1 MKYNCNDEEVMERCG
16 TERNM
21 KDNCETEPGEEIEI
35 ECGSIDDAV
44 CVGILVDKVFDCA
57 TGQQCPQYSNK
68 DEEFTLT
75 GDSSWRRGGY
85 EEGASICIDSIG
97 LCYDYIG

>member
-35 ECGSIDDAV
+35 ECGSID
-44 CVGILVDKVFDCA
+44 
-57 TGQQCPQYSNK
+57 
-68 DEEFTLT
+68 E
-75 GDSSWRRGGY
+75 
-85 EEGASICIDSIG
+85 IG
-97 LCYDYIG
+97 RAHV

>member
-21 KDNCETEPGEEIEI
+21 KDNCETEPGEEIEV

-44 CVGILVDKVFDCA
+44 CVINEIIG
-57 TGQQCPQYSNK
+57 TSNFRYTHK
-68 DEEFTLT
+68 IVLL
-75 GDSSWRRGGY
+75 S
-85 EEGASICIDSIG
+85 A
-97 LCYDYIG
+97 